1 MMGHL
6 MTKYK
11 KLIMNI
17 SKGNR
22 ILALLYST
30 IIISVSIIL
39 AYRIGEGIG
48 KVMYEI
54 VN

>member
-1 MMGHL
+1 MGHIKS
-6 MTKYK
+6 KYK
-11 KLIMNI
+11 NLIMNI

-22 ILALLYST
+22 ILALLYT
-30 IIISVSIIL
+30 IIIISASIIL

-54 VN
+54 VK